1 MYDII
6 TFGSA
11 TWDIFLESPRKGW
24 QVLKSKK
31 FISMK
36 GTCFNLGSKFD
47 VGGISFA
54 SGGGGT
60 NTAIS
65 FKKQGFKTA
74 FFGGV
79 GDDIAGREVIERLK
93 NSGVDC
99 SLVIKKRAEATN
111 HSIVLNMG
119 FDKDRTIL
127 VYRGA
132 SETIAQKDVP
142 WGKLNAKWFYLAP
155 LSGKMAENTKDIID
169 FAKVNDIKV
178 AFNPGN
184 SQLELDNIE
193 DIIEKVDILILNQEE
208 ASMLTKIPFTKER
221 MIFKEIDQICL
232 GITIMTKGPDG
243 VSVSDGV
250 YLYEAKLPKIK
261 VVDRTGAGDS
271 FGSGF
276 LSGFIRT
283 GGDIEYSIQLG
294 IANSASCLQKLGA
307 KNGLL
312 EKGQKFK
319 KIKIIK
325 IKI

>member
-6 TFGSA
+6 TFGSI
-11 TWDIFLESPRKGW
+11 TWDIFLESPKKGW
-24 QVLKSKK
+24 QVLRSKK

-47 VGGISFA
+47 IGGISFA

-60 NTAIS
+60 NTATS
-65 FKKQGFKTA
+65 FNNQGLKTA

-79 GDDIAGREVIERLK
+79 GDDIAGKEVIERLY

-99 SLVIKKRAEATN
+99 SLVIKRSESTN

-119 FDKDRTIL
+119 SDSDRTIL

-132 SETIAQKDVP
+132 SETINKKDIP
-142 WGKLNAKWFYLAP
+142 WDKLDAEWFYLAP
-155 LSGKMAENTKDIID
+155 LSGKLAETTKDIID

-193 DIIEKVDILILNQEE
+193 DIVEKVDVLILNQEE
-208 ASMLTKIPFTKER
+208 ASMLTKIPFAKESL
-221 MIFKEIDQICL
+221 IFKEIDQMCP
-232 GITIMTKGPDG
+232 GIAIMTKGPNG
-243 VSVSDGV
+243 VVVSDGT
-250 YLYEAKLPKIK
+250 YLYKAKSSKIK
-261 VVDRTGAGDS
+261 VIDRTGAGDS

-276 LSGFIRT
+276 ISGLIRYNN
-283 GGDIEYSIQLG
+283 IEEAIQLG
-294 IANSASCLQKLGA
+294 MANANSCLQKAGA

-312 EKGQKFK
+312 KKGDKYK
-319 KIKIIK
+319 KIKVEK
-325 IKI
+325 IKL

>member
-1 MYDII
+1 MYDVI
-6 TFGSA
+6 TFGSI
-11 TWDIFLESPRKGW
+11 TWDIFLESPKKGW

-60 NTAIS
+60 NTATS
-65 FKKQGFKTA
+65 FNNQGFKTA

-79 GDDIAGREVIERLK
+79 GGDIAGREVIERLG
-93 NSGVDC
+93 NSGIDC
-99 SLVIKKRAEATN
+99 SLVIKKNSEATN
-111 HSIVLNMG
+111 HSIILNMG
-119 FDKDRTIL
+119 SDKDRTIL

-132 SETIAQKDVP
+132 SETITKKDIP
-142 WGKLNAKWFYLAP
+142 WNKLNAKWFYLAP
-155 LSGKMAENTKDIID
+155 LSGELAEITKDIVD

-193 DIIEKVDILILNQEE
+193 DIIEKVDVLILNQEE
-208 ASMLTKIPFTKER
+208 ASMLTKIPFAKEK
-221 MIFKEIDQICL
+221 MIFEEIDQMCP
-232 GITIMTKGPDG
+232 GIAIMTKGPDG
-243 VSVSDGV
+243 AIVSDGT
-250 YLYEAKLPKIK
+250 YLYMVRSPKIK

-276 LSGFIRT
+276 ISGLIRYN
-283 GGDIEYSIQLG
+283 DIEEAIQLG
-294 IANSASCLQKLGA
+294 MANAISCLQKTGA

-312 EKGQKFK
+312 KKGDKYK
-319 KIKIIK
+319 KIKVEK
-325 IKI
+325 IKL